1 MLYCFLVEYF
11 LNNYK
16 KQPFIPAIQKTST
29 LVFLSLLSLVCFLI
43 AINTRTINV
52 SGSYEQKVQAAEL
65 MKKGMDVLKGSRM
78 ESGVFID
85 IENDPNETGL
95 VGSPFSLI
103 TTDEGDLDSKLTTL
117 DPNLSAGIVD
127 LMVQLNLSSKDTVA
141 LLMTGSMPGANI
153 AVLTAC
159 KALGIHPISITS
171 VGASQWGANQVDFTW
186 LDMEKILFEND
197 LIPTKSIAASI
208 GGRNDMGR
216 LLSPAGR
223 NIITDNIQYHDIPI
237 IRKDRLAENIEHRMD
252 IFSGIK
258 KISNYKAVINVGG
271 GVASLGTSFNLR
283 LLPPGV
289 VIRSDISNIGRPGG
303 IEGVLSKF
311 LNSNVPGLHI
321 LNIRPLTEQFKMPFA
336 PIPIPEIG
344 NGSLYA
350 DERYN
355 ILVAALCL
363 LVVSGSVFSVG
374 LHSKRKIKEHLLQH
388 EPDSLL

>member
-1 MLYCFLVEYF
+1 MEYF

-43 AINTRTINV
+43 AINTRTIDV

-159 KALGIHPISITS
+159 KALGIYPISITS

-344 NGSLYA
+344 SGSLYA

-355 ILVAALCL
+355 IWVAALCL

>member
-1 MLYCFLVEYF
+1 M
-11 LNNYK
+11 NNYK

-43 AINTRTINV
+43 AINTRTIDV

-197 LIPTKSIAASI
+197 LIPTRSIAASI

-344 NGSLYA
+344 SGSLYA

-355 ILVAALCL
+355 IWVATLCL

>member
-1 MLYCFLVEYF
+1 MEYF

-237 IRKDRLAENIEHRMD
+237 IRKDRLAENIEYRMD

-374 LHSKRKIKEHLLQH
+374 LHSKRKIKEHLLKH

>member
-1 MLYCFLVEYF
+1 M
-11 LNNYK
+11 NNYK

-43 AINTRTINV
+43 AINTRTIDV

-159 KALGIHPISITS
+159 KALGIYPISITS

-197 LIPTKSIAASI
+197 LIPAKSIAASI

-223 NIITDNIQYHDIPI
+223 NIITDNIQYHDLPI

-344 NGSLYA
+344 SGSLYA

-355 ILVAALCL
+355 IWVAALCL

>member
-1 MLYCFLVEYF
+1 MEYF

-43 AINTRTINV
+43 AINTRTIDV

-117 DPNLSAGIVD
+117 DPNLSAGVVD

-197 LIPTKSIAASI
+197 LIPAKSIAASI

-223 NIITDNIQYHDIPI
+223 NIITDNIQYHDLPI

-344 NGSLYA
+344 SGSLYA

-355 ILVAALCL
+355 IWVAAVCL
-363 LVVSGSVFSVG
+363 LVVSGSVFSIG

>member
-1 MLYCFLVEYF
+1 

-43 AINTRTINV
+43 AINTRTIDV

-197 LIPTKSIAASI
+197 LIPAKSIAASI

-223 NIITDNIQYHDIPI
+223 NIITDNIQYHDLPI

-344 NGSLYA
+344 SGSLYA

-355 ILVAALCL
+355 IWVAAVCL
-363 LVVSGSVFSVG
+363 LVVSGSVFSIG